1 MPRAGPRRVNKYSRE
16 FKLAAVRLSQVAGL
30 QVQAV
35 AAALDLHPFMLSK
48 WRKDVRDGTLR
59 GRLPKAAPAGPA
71 REIAQLQALERRH
84 ALLQEEH
91 DLLKKAIR
99 FCSARRRTRSPSLPP
114 RVPSTASRGSAAA
127 SASRVAVSTLGA
139 RGR

>member
-1 MPRAGPRRVNKYSRE
+1 MPRAGPRRITKYSRD
-16 FKLAAVRLSQVAGL
+16 FKLAAVRLSHQADL

-35 AAALDLHPFMLSK
+35 AAALDIHPFMLSK

-59 GRLPKAAPAGPA
+59 GRLPKTAPTGPA
-71 REIAQLQALERRH
+71 REIVQLQVLERKY

-99 FCSARRRTRSPSLPP
+99 FCSGRRRRRSPSST
-114 RVPSTASRGSAAA
+114 RSAPSTA
-127 SASRVAVSTLGA
+127 
-139 RGR
+139 